1 MSKGLKQRIV
11 GSLVL
16 GALGLIVLPV
26 LFDFTD
32 PNRVDRS
39 SKLPA
44 APEMS
49 AVAVDKAVRP
59 TAVDGSSLKTAIFD
73 VDKLIPA
80 SADDKPIELDK
91 KNMPKRWYI
100 KVGTFDN
107 KDNAN
112 AALNS
117 LRNKGFKAFLNNM
130 QGLNKTR
137 YQLWVGPN
145 IDKRRAQLDQGKI
158 DRELKVESK
167 IFAAVL

>member
-16 GALGLIVLPV
+16 GALGLIILPV

-32 PNRVDRS
+32 PNRIDRS
-39 SKLPA
+39 SKLPP
-44 APEMS
+44 APEIT
-49 AVAVDKAVRP
+49 AVTVDKAVRP
-59 TAVDGSSLKTAIFD
+59 AAVAGSSLRTAIFD
-73 VDKLIPA
+73 VDKLVPA
-80 SADDKPIELDK
+80 SADDKPIELNSM
-91 KNMPKRWYI
+91 NMPKRWYI
-100 KVGTFDN
+100 KVGTFAN

-112 AALNS
+112 SALKV
-117 LRNKGFKAFLNNM
+117 LRNKSFKAFIH
-130 QGLNKTR
+130 QARGTSKTR

-158 DRELKVESK
+158 DVELKVESK

>member
-1 MSKGLKQRIV
+1 M
-11 GSLVL
+11 L

-32 PNRVDRS
+32 PSRVDRS
-39 SKLPA
+39 SKVPA

-49 AVAVDKAVRP
+49 VVAVDKAARP
-59 TAVDGSSLKTAIFD
+59 TTVNGSSLKTAIFD

-80 SADDKPIELDK
+80 SADDKPIELDE

-112 AALNS
+112 AALNR

>member
-1 MSKGLKQRIV
+1 M
-11 GSLVL
+11 L

-32 PNRVDRS
+32 PSRVDRS

-49 AVAVDKAVRP
+49 VVAVDKAARP
-59 TAVDGSSLKTAIFD
+59 TTVNGSSLKTAIFD

-80 SADDKPIELDK
+80 SADDKPIELDE

-112 AALNS
+112 AALNR
-117 LRNKGFKAFLNNM
+117 LRYKGFKAFLNNM

>member
-1 MSKGLKQRIV
+1 M
-11 GSLVL
+11 L

-32 PNRVDRS
+32 PSRVDRS

-49 AVAVDKAVRP
+49 VVAVDRAVRP
-59 TAVDGSSLKTAIFD
+59 TTVDGSSLKTAIFD

-80 SADDKPIELDK
+80 SADDKPIELDE

-112 AALNS
+112 AALNR

-145 IDKRRAQLDQGKI
+145 IDKGRAQLDQGKI

>member
-1 MSKGLKQRIV
+1 M
-11 GSLVL
+11 L

-32 PNRVDRS
+32 PSRVDRS

-49 AVAVDKAVRP
+49 VVAVDKAARP
-59 TAVDGSSLKTAIFD
+59 TTVNGSSLKTAIFD

-80 SADDKPIELDK
+80 SADDKPIELDE

>member
-1 MSKGLKQRIV
+1 
-11 GSLVL
+11 
-16 GALGLIVLPV
+16 
-26 LFDFTD
+26 
-32 PNRVDRS
+32 
-39 SKLPA
+39 
-44 APEMS
+44 
-49 AVAVDKAVRP
+49 
-59 TAVDGSSLKTAIFD
+59 
-73 VDKLIPA
+73 
-80 SADDKPIELDK
+80 
-91 KNMPKRWYI
+91 
-100 KVGTFDN
+100 VGTFDN

-112 AALNS
+112 AALNR

>member
-1 MSKGLKQRIV
+1 M
-11 GSLVL
+11 L

-32 PNRVDRS
+32 PSRVDRS

-49 AVAVDKAVRP
+49 VVAVDKAARP
-59 TAVDGSSLKTAIFD
+59 TTVNGSSLKTAIFD

-80 SADDKPIELDK
+80 SADDKPIELDE

-112 AALNS
+112 AALNR

>member
-1 MSKGLKQRIV
+1 M
-11 GSLVL
+11 L

-32 PNRVDRS
+32 PSRVDRS
-39 SKLPA
+39 SKVPA

-49 AVAVDKAVRP
+49 VVAVDKAVRP
-59 TAVDGSSLKTAIFD
+59 TTVNGSSLKTAIFD

-80 SADDKPIELDK
+80 SADDKPIELDE

-112 AALNS
+112 AALNR

>member
-1 MSKGLKQRIV
+1 
-11 GSLVL
+11 VL

-32 PNRVDRS
+32 PSRVDRS

-49 AVAVDKAVRP
+49 VVAVDKAVRP
-59 TAVDGSSLKTAIFD
+59 TTVDGSSLKTAIFD

-80 SADDKPIELDK
+80 SADDKPIGLDE

-107 KDNAN
+107 KGNAN
-112 AALNS
+112 AALNL
-117 LRNKGFKAFLNNM
+117 LRKKGFKAFLNNM